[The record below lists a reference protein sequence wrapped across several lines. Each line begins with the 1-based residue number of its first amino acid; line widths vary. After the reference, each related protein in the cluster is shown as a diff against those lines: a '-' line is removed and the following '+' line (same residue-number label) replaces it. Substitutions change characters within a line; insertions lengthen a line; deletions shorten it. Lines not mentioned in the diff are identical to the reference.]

1 MSGADDRDSP
11 APEASAGNRK
21 FRRWFNPTFLM
32 VTVRGRYGAIVVP
45 KKDAFRLPRQTG
57 AADPALRRLLGHA
70 IPVGTA
76 IGIFL
81 IWEAGVRMF
90 QVPTYIAPAP
100 SDVGRTLVEQ
110 WPLLMR
116 NFWPTFYESIM
127 GFLFGNM
134 AAILIAVAFVHSRT
148 VERAFFP
155 IAVFIN
161 TIPILAIAPILVLI
175 FGAGLTA
182 KVVIAALICFFPTLV
197 NMVRGL
203 QAVSP
208 ETLELARILSASKS
222 EVFWK
227 IRLPSSLP
235 FLFSALKIAATTC
248 VIGAIVGEWV
258 GANLGL
264 GALIIDSTFNF
275 RSSLLYATVFLS
287 SGLSVMLF
295 ALVSIAEKLV
305 VRW

>member
-1 MSGADDRDSP
+1 MAS
-11 APEASAGNRK
+11 PEATAVQIQELKMHKRVLE
-21 FRRWFNPTFLM
+21 R
-32 VTVRGRYGAIVVP
+32 VGAY
-45 KKDAFRLPRQTG
+45 
-57 AADPALRRLLGHA
+57 A
-70 IPVGTA
+70 IPLGTA
-76 IGIFL
+76 IGL
-81 IWEAGVRMF
+81 LVIWEAGVWLF
-90 QVPTYIAPAP
+90 QIPAYIAPAP
-100 SDVGRTLVEQ
+100 SDVGRTLVED
-110 WPLLMR
+110 WPLLMK
-116 NFWPTFYESIM
+116 NFWPTFLESVL
-127 GFLFGNM
+127 GFLFGNT
-134 AAILIAVAFVHSRT
+134 AAILIAIAFVHSHT

-203 QAVSP
+203 QSVSP
-208 ETLELARILSASKS
+208 QTLDLARILSASKS
-222 EVFWK
+222 EIFWK

-235 FLFSALKIAATTC
+235 FLFSALRIAATTC

-258 GANLGL
+258 GADRGL

-295 ALVSIAEKLV
+295 TLVIIAERRI

>member
-1 MSGADDRDSP
+1 MGVADTT
-11 APEASAGNRK
+11 AGVQGKTADND
-21 FRRWFNPTFLM
+21 
-32 VTVRGRYGAIVVP
+32 
-45 KKDAFRLPRQTG
+45 DARARQQQFGNIAT
-57 AADPALRRLLGHA
+57 P
-70 IPVGTA
+70 IGTA
-76 IGIFL
+76 IALIL
-81 IWEAGVRMF
+81 IWQFGVKIF
-90 QVPTYIAPAP
+90 GVPTYIAPAP
-100 SDVGRTLVEQ
+100 SDVAATLVAEF
-110 WPLLMR
+110 PLLMR
-116 NFWPTFYESIM
+116 NFVPTFYEAVLGFILGNSI
-127 GFLFGNM
+127 
-134 AAILIAVAFVHSRT
+134 AVLIAVAFVHSRP
-148 VERAFFP
+148 VEKAFFP

-203 QAVSP
+203 QSVSP
-208 ETLELARILSASKS
+208 QALELARILSASKS
-222 EVFWK
+222 EIFWK

-258 GANLGL
+258 GADLGL

-275 RSSLLYATVFLS
+275 RSSLLYATVFMS
-287 SGLSVMLF
+287 SGLSVLLF
-295 ALVSIAEKLV
+295 AGVTITEKLV

>member
-1 MSGADDRDSP
+1 MAAAETSAIAQATPPDTGMSRA
-11 APEASAGNRK
+11 
-21 FRRWFNPTFLM
+21 RRAQFANF
-32 VTVRGRYGAIVVP
+32 
-45 KKDAFRLPRQTG
+45 
-57 AADPALRRLLGHA
+57 A
-70 IPVGTA
+70 IPVATA
-76 IGIFL
+76 IGL
-81 IWEAGVRMF
+81 IVIWQLGVRLF
-90 QVPTYIAPAP
+90 GVPIYIAPAP
-100 SDVGRTLVEQ
+100 SDVAGALIGDF
-110 WPLLMR
+110 PLLLR
-116 NFWPTFYESIM
+116 NFWPTLYESVF
-127 GFLFGNM
+127 GFFLGNM
-134 AAILIAVAFVHSRT
+134 AAVLIAVAFIHSRM
-148 VERAFFP
+148 VEKAFFP

-203 QAVSP
+203 QSVSP
-208 ETLELARILSASKS
+208 QALELARILSASKA

-227 IRLPSSLP
+227 VRLPSSLP

-258 GANLGL
+258 GADLGL

-275 RSSLLYATVFLS
+275 RAPLLYATVFMS
-287 SGLSVMLF
+287 SGLSVLLF
-295 ALVSIAEKLV
+295 ALVTIAEKLI

>member
-1 MSGADDRDSP
+1 MTTLENALNVIQTD
-11 APEASAGNRK
+11 EAAEIAAARRNRLIAVAT
-21 FRRWFNPTFLM
+21 PVAT
-32 VTVRGRYGAIVVP
+32 
-45 KKDAFRLPRQTG
+45 
-57 AADPALRRLLGHA
+57 AAALIA
-70 IPVGTA
+70 V
-76 IGIFL
+76 
-81 IWEAGVRMF
+81 WEVGVRAF
-90 QVPTYIAPAP
+90 GVPDYIAPTP
-100 SDVGRTLVEQ
+100 SAVASTLVGEFPQ
-110 WPLLMR
+110 LMR
-116 NFWPTFYESIM
+116 NFWPTFYESVL
-127 GFLFGNM
+127 GFVVGNL
-134 AAILIAVAFVHSRT
+134 AAVLIAVAFVHSRFA
-148 VERAFFP
+148 ERAFFP

-208 ETLELARILSASKS
+208 QALELARILSASKS

-258 GANLGL
+258 GADLGL
-264 GALIIDSTFNF
+264 GALILDATFNF
-275 RSSLLYATVFLS
+275 RSALLYATVFLS
-287 SGLSVMLF
+287 SGLSVLLF
-295 ALVSIAEKLV
+295 VAVSVVERLV

>member
-1 MSGADDRDSP
+1 MAVIDDIP
-11 APEASAGNRK
+11 APGPEVDAERAAARRRK
-21 FRRWFNPTFLM
+21 LNA
-32 VTVRGRYGAIVVP
+32 VAV
-45 KKDAFRLPRQTG
+45 
-57 AADPALRRLLGHA
+57 
-70 IPVGTA
+70 PVGTA
-76 IGIFL
+76 VL
-81 IWEAGVRMF
+81 LVALWQAGVRLF
-90 QVPTYIAPAP
+90 GVPTYIAPAP
-100 SDVGRTLVEQ
+100 SDVAVTLVQEFPQ
-110 WPLLMR
+110 LMQ
-116 NFWPTFYESIM
+116 NFWPTFYESLL
-127 GFLFGNM
+127 GFAVGNL
-134 AAILIAVAFVHSRT
+134 AAVLIAVAFVHNRL

-203 QAVSP
+203 QSVSP
-208 ETLELARILSASKS
+208 QALELARILSASKA

-235 FLFSALKIAATTC
+235 YLFSALKIAATTC

-258 GANLGL
+258 GADRGL
-264 GALIIDSTFNF
+264 GALIIDATFNF
-275 RSSLLYATVFLS
+275 RSALLYATVFLS
-287 SGLSVMLF
+287 SGLSVLLF
-295 ALVSIAEKLV
+295 VAVSLAERLI